1 MSEPQRTSPTSADG
15 DAEREALIE
24 KLLLAGLDHYFEGSY
39 EQAVNVWTRVAF
51 LERGHDRARAYIER
65 ARGALA
71 ERQRQTEELL
81 HSGVEAYEAGDL
93 TTARDLLTR
102 VVADGGGNE
111 TALVFLQR
119 LGRLQTVEPAR
130 SHATPPG
137 IGNTS
142 GAPAVERRSRRR
154 PIVRTA
160 GTTASRPSWIATA
173 AVSLVVAATILF
185 AAQPIASWL
194 GERPIAAPLVVS
206 PRDEPLPI
214 VRASELHLARARALY
229 AAGRPLDALVQLA
242 RVDEADPLRPESDR
256 LEAEIQRAILAV
268 RGRPA
273 TLPMPAELQP

>member
-1 MSEPQRTSPTSADG
+1 MSEPQRTPPAPADG
-15 DAEREALIE
+15 DPEREALIE

-81 HSGVEAYEAGDL
+81 HSGIEAYEAGDL
-93 TTARDLLTR
+93 TAARELLTR

-119 LGRLQTVEPAR
+119 LGRLQILEPSR
-130 SHATPPG
+130 SLTGPPG
-137 IGNTS
+137 NRNAD
-142 GAPAVERRSRRR
+142 GAPPVERRSRRR
-154 PIVRTA
+154 AIVRTA
-160 GTTASRPSWIATA
+160 TSGPRPSWIATA
-173 AVSLVVAATILF
+173 AASLVVAGTILF

-194 GERPIAAPLVVS
+194 GERPIAAPSVAS
-206 PRDEPLPI
+206 RPDEPLPI
-214 VRASELHLARARALY
+214 ARAAELHLARARTLY
-229 AAGRPLDALVQLA
+229 TAGRHLDALIQLE
-242 RVDEADPLRPESDR
+242 RVGEADPLRPESDR
-256 LEAEIQRAILAV
+256 LQAEIQRAILTL

-273 TLPMPAELQP
+273 TIPLPAELQP